1 MSSLV
6 RNLTS
11 ASIPKHSK
19 VSVASWYDPFREL
32 SFNIFSNPHL
42 MDTLGKWQ
50 AFVDYL
56 HDGGEAYVH
65 YQGSR
70 PISNSIGKL
79 TLETNSTNILDIVKF
94 GEYSSIRMEPV
105 FKITFDETRTTDN
118 LIYSSGLRTK
128 LHKGEFQISFT
139 KPKHCYLTTSTYYKK
154 NISKDN
160 IVYDRYG
167 TQITEGCYVLAAIP
181 GKPPAIESGKI
192 THITDAGILWF
203 QKLGSEGVLKGTLR
217 AKSCVVIS
225 NELVDNI
232 IMEKLSS

>member
-11 ASIPKHSK
+11 ASIPKYSK
-19 VSVASWYDPFREL
+19 VAVASWHNPFREL
-32 SFNIFSNPHL
+32 SFNIYSNPHL
-42 MDTLGKWQ
+42 IDTLGKWQ

-56 HDGGEAYVH
+56 HDGGEAYIH
-65 YQGSR
+65 YQGSKS
-70 PISNSIGKL
+70 ISNSIGKL
-79 TLETNSTNILDIVKF
+79 TLETSSTNILDIIKF
-94 GEYSSIRMEPV
+94 GEYSSIRIDPV
-105 FKITFDETRTTDN
+105 FKITFDETRTTDKI
-118 LIYSSGLRTK
+118 IYASGLRTK
-128 LHKGEFQISFT
+128 LHRDGFHISFT

-203 QKLGSEGVLKGTLR
+203 QKLGCEGVLKGTLR